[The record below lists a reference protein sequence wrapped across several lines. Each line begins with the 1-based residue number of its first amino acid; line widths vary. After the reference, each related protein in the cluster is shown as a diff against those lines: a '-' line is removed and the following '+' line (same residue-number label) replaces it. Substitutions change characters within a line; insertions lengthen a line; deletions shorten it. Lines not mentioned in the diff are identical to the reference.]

1 MHIIASKCFVQ
12 REFRLL
18 KDVEGQNSHIKPIVS
33 RVVVLFKANP
43 GDFFK
48 SVDYRIIR
56 RVHSF
61 ACFRHL
67 CRITCWRNV
76 QTLYKWILSVA
87 PVKWWKR
94 GALKS
99 SAVHKAMCGQRFTSW
114 ACEFEFFVAVCVMG
128 DKWCCALGCTQF
140 SSTVTKHLQL
150 TITFHLHS
158 RVFTKQCWFTV
169 REIWQYRDGWTV
181 GMREH
186 YRTETPSIRR
196 DQVYLY
202 KISCASCERLLL
214 LGLYQILFT
223 LLPLCQATLSTNFC
237 FFSLSNIKQL

>member
-48 SVDYRIIR
+48 SVDYSIIR
-56 RVHSF
+56 RLHSF

-99 SAVHKAMCGQRFTSW
+99 SAVHKAMIMCVANASPVGHANLSSLWPCVWWVTSGVVLW
-114 ACEFEFFVAVCVMG
+114 AAHNFP
-128 DKWCCALGCTQF
+128 Q
-140 SSTVTKHLQL
+140 Q
-150 TITFHLHS
+150 S
-158 RVFTKQCWFTV
+158 RNTC
-169 REIWQYRDGWTV
+169 
-181 GMREH
+181 
-186 YRTETPSIRR
+186 S
-196 DQVYLY
+196 
-202 KISCASCERLLL
+202 
-214 LGLYQILFT
+214 
-223 LLPLCQATLSTNFC
+223 
-237 FFSLSNIKQL
+237 